1 MVGSTPTRC
10 SIFIMQDQTS
20 KETKV
25 YNLVQELEEVK
36 HQKKTAS
43 RSFNDEI
50 KRIQAEIKE
59 LLESSDEG

>member
-1 MVGSTPTRC
+1 
-10 SIFIMQDQTS
+10 MQDQTS